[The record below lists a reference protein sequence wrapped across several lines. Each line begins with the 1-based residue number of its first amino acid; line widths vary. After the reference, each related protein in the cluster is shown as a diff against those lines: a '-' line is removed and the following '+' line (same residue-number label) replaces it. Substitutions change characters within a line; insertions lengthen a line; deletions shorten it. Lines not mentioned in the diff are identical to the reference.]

1 MFTFIRKNE
10 GFKNNLSNNIFE
22 RYEVM
27 VQYSNELKEEIRSAN
42 DIVEVISQYVVL
54 KRSGRNYFGLCPFHN
69 EKSPSFSVSPDRQY
83 FHCFGCHKGGDVF
96 NFISEIEKVSF
107 KESVEILAER
117 ARIQLPTLE
126 NEGFNEKQYLKDRM
140 FKINIETAMFYHERL
155 YKPLA
160 KIAQDYVKQRKMDN
174 ATLKAFKVGYSGEYN
189 ELYKMLKAKGFKD
202 EEILATGLVN
212 KNDRGEYIDRFRKRL
227 MFPIMTVNGKVVAF
241 GGRRLDNNEKMAKYI
256 NSNENLIYS
265 KKKHL
270 FALNIARQT
279 NDKRL
284 ILVEGYMDAI
294 SLHQRGIHNVV
305 ASLGTALTEE
315 QARLLARYG
324 EQIILSY
331 DSDGAGQEA
340 ILRALEILTK
350 LGCDARVLQMEGA
363 KDPDEFIIKYGSG
376 RFNLLVDNAISL
388 VEFRIKMLKE
398 KYNLENATDKVKFLK
413 EITKVLAKVENK
425 IEREIY
431 IENVAKQYQ
440 ISKEAIYAEVN
451 KLTYTSAPTKEVLNR
466 KINSETIKTEDV
478 SDAIIKREKLVLYLL
493 INNYDEAFEKI
504 KANILESDFK
514 VEINKKIFK
523 IITEANNLNQEKVVS
538 LVSNIEDQ
546 EIQNHIS
553 EIMVTDY
560 EITST
565 EKCIE
570 DIIIIYNKERL
581 NNRKNE
587 IIKQLD
593 NTGNLSKED
602 IMNLEKELNNI
613 IIELAKKK

>member
-1 MFTFIRKNE
+1 
-10 GFKNNLSNNIFE
+10 
-22 RYEVM
+22 M

-96 NFISEIEKVSF
+96 TFISEIEKVSF

-117 ARIQLPTLE
+117 ARIQLPTIE
-126 NEGFNEKQYLKDRM
+126 NEGFNAKQYLKDRM
-140 FKINIETAMFYHERL
+140 FKINLEAALFYHERL

-174 ATLKAFKVGYSGEYN
+174 ATLKAFKIGYSGEYN
-189 ELYKMLKAKGFKD
+189 ELYKMLKVKGFKD

-212 KNDRGEYIDRFRKRL
+212 KNDRGEFIDRFRKRL

-270 FALNIARQT
+270 FALNIAKQT
-279 NDKRL
+279 NEKKL

-315 QARLLARYG
+315 QGRLLARYG

-340 ILRALEILTK
+340 ILRALEILNK
-350 LGCDARVLQMEGA
+350 LGCDARVIQMEGA
-363 KDPDEFIIKYGSG
+363 KDPDEYIIKYGSG

-388 VEFRIKMLKE
+388 VEFKIKMLKN

-413 EITKVLAKVENK
+413 EITKILAKVENK

-431 IENVAKQYQ
+431 VEKVAEQYQ

-451 KLTYTSAPTKEVLNR
+451 KLAYTSAPTKEILNH
-466 KINSETIKTEDV
+466 KISSESIKTEEV
-478 SDAIIKREKLVLYLL
+478 NETTVKREKMILYLL
-493 INNYDEAFEKI
+493 INNYDESFEKI
-504 KANILESDFK
+504 KSVISENDFK
-514 VEINKKIFK
+514 VELNKKIFK
-523 IITEANNLNQEKVVS
+523 TIMEIKDGNKDQILSAI
-538 LVSNIEDQ
+538 SNIEDQ
-546 EIQNHIS
+546 DIQAHIS

-560 EITST
+560 EITSV

-581 NNRKNE
+581 NNRKMD

-593 NTGNLSKED
+593 NAKNLSAEEIAK
-602 IMNLEKELNNI
+602 LEKELNNI

>member
-1 MFTFIRKNE
+1 
-10 GFKNNLSNNIFE
+10 
-22 RYEVM
+22 M

-96 NFISEIEKVSF
+96 TFISEIEKVSF

-117 ARIQLPTLE
+117 ARIQLPTIE
-126 NEGFNEKQYLKDRM
+126 NEGFNAKQYLKDRM
-140 FKINIETAMFYHERL
+140 FKINLEAALFYHERL

-174 ATLKAFKVGYSGEYN
+174 ATLKAFKIGYSGEYN
-189 ELYKMLKAKGFKD
+189 ELYKMLKVKGFKD

-212 KNDRGEYIDRFRKRL
+212 KNDRGEFIDRFRKRL

-270 FALNIARQT
+270 FALNIAKQT
-279 NDKRL
+279 NEKKL

-315 QARLLARYG
+315 QGRLLARYG

-340 ILRALEILTK
+340 ILRALEILNK
-350 LGCDARVLQMEGA
+350 LGCDARVIQMEGA
-363 KDPDEFIIKYGSG
+363 KDPDEYIIKYGSG

-388 VEFRIKMLKE
+388 VEFKIKMLKN

-413 EITKVLAKVENK
+413 EITKILAKVENK

-431 IENVAKQYQ
+431 VEKVAEQYQ

-451 KLTYTSAPTKEVLNR
+451 KLAYTSAPTKEILNH
-466 KINSETIKTEDV
+466 KISSESIKTEEV
-478 SDAIIKREKLVLYLL
+478 NETIVKREKMILYLL
-493 INNYDEAFEKI
+493 INNYDESFEKI
-504 KANILESDFK
+504 KSVISENDFK
-514 VEINKKIFK
+514 VELNKKIFK
-523 IITEANNLNQEKVVS
+523 TIMEIKDGNKEQILSAI
-538 LVSNIEDQ
+538 SNIEDQ
-546 EIQNHIS
+546 EIQAHIS

-560 EITST
+560 EITSV

-581 NNRKNE
+581 NNRKMD

-593 NTGNLSKED
+593 NAKNLSAEEIAK
-602 IMNLEKELNNI
+602 LEKELNNI

>member
-1 MFTFIRKNE
+1 
-10 GFKNNLSNNIFE
+10 
-22 RYEVM
+22 M
-27 VQYSNELKEEIRSAN
+27 VQYNNELKEEIRSAN

-96 NFISEIEKVSF
+96 TFISEIEKVSF

-117 ARIQLPTLE
+117 ARIQLPTIE
-126 NEGFNEKQYLKDRM
+126 NEGFNAKQYLKDRM
-140 FKINIETAMFYHERL
+140 FKINLEAALFYHERL

-160 KIAQDYVKQRKMDN
+160 KTAQDYVKQRKMDN
-174 ATLKAFKVGYSGEYN
+174 ATLKAFKIGYSGEYN
-189 ELYKMLKAKGFKD
+189 ELYKMLKVKGFKD

-212 KNDRGEYIDRFRKRL
+212 KNDRGEFIDRFRKRL

-270 FALNIARQT
+270 FALNIAKQT
-279 NDKRL
+279 NEKKL

-315 QARLLARYG
+315 QGRLLARYG

-340 ILRALEILTK
+340 ILRALEILNK
-350 LGCDARVLQMEGA
+350 LGCDARVIQMEGA
-363 KDPDEFIIKYGSG
+363 KDPDEYIIKYGSG

-388 VEFRIKMLKE
+388 VEFKIKMLKN

-413 EITKVLAKVENK
+413 EITKILAKVENK

-431 IENVAKQYQ
+431 VEKVAEQYQ

-451 KLTYTSAPTKEVLNR
+451 KLAYTSAPTKEILNH
-466 KINSETIKTEDV
+466 KISSESIKTEEV
-478 SDAIIKREKLVLYLL
+478 NETIVKREKMILYLL
-493 INNYDEAFEKI
+493 INNYDESFEKI
-504 KANILESDFK
+504 KSVISENDFK
-514 VEINKKIFK
+514 VELNKKIFK
-523 IITEANNLNQEKVVS
+523 TIMEIKDGNKEQILSAI
-538 LVSNIEDQ
+538 SNIEDQ
-546 EIQNHIS
+546 EIQAHIS

-560 EITST
+560 EITSV

-581 NNRKNE
+581 NNRKMD

-593 NTGNLSKED
+593 NAKNLSAEEIAK
-602 IMNLEKELNNI
+602 LEKELNNI

>member
-1 MFTFIRKNE
+1 
-10 GFKNNLSNNIFE
+10 
-22 RYEVM
+22 M

-96 NFISEIEKVSF
+96 TFISEIEKVSF

-117 ARIQLPTLE
+117 ARIQLPTIE
-126 NEGFNEKQYLKDRM
+126 NEGFNAKQYLKDRM
-140 FKINIETAMFYHERL
+140 FKINLEAALFYHERL

-174 ATLKAFKVGYSGEYN
+174 ATLKAFKIGYSGEYN
-189 ELYKMLKAKGFKD
+189 ELYKMLKVKGFKD

-212 KNDRGEYIDRFRKRL
+212 KNDRGEFIDRFRKRL

-270 FALNIARQT
+270 FALNIAKQT
-279 NDKRL
+279 NEKKL

-315 QARLLARYG
+315 QGRLLARYG

-340 ILRALEILTK
+340 ILRALEILNK
-350 LGCDARVLQMEGA
+350 LGCDARVIQMEGA
-363 KDPDEFIIKYGSG
+363 KDPDEYIIKYGSG

-388 VEFRIKMLKE
+388 VEFKIKMLKN

-413 EITKVLAKVENK
+413 EITKILAKVENK

-431 IENVAKQYQ
+431 VEKVAEQYQ

-451 KLTYTSAPTKEVLNR
+451 KLAYTSAPTKEILNH
-466 KINSETIKTEDV
+466 KISSESIKTEEV
-478 SDAIIKREKLVLYLL
+478 NETIVKREKMILYLL
-493 INNYDEAFEKI
+493 INNYDESFEKI
-504 KANILESDFK
+504 KSVISENDFK
-514 VEINKKIFK
+514 VELNKKIFK
-523 IITEANNLNQEKVVS
+523 TIMEIKDGNKEQILSAI
-538 LVSNIEDQ
+538 SNIEDQ
-546 EIQNHIS
+546 DIQAHIS

-560 EITST
+560 EITSV

-581 NNRKNE
+581 NNRKMD

-593 NTGNLSKED
+593 NAKNLSAEEITK
-602 IMNLEKELNNI
+602 LEKELNNI